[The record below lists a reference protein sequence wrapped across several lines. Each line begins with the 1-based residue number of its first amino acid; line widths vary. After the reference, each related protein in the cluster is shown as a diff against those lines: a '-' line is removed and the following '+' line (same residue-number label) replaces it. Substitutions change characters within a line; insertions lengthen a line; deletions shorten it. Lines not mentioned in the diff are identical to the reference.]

1 MDDYLRTLTEKDNI
15 ISTVNR
21 LFIHTD
27 NCDWEN
33 VKECFSDEVMFD
45 MTTVVGGEPIMLTP
59 DDIISSWAEGLDHL
73 EAIHHQAGNYLVD
86 VAGSEAA
93 VFCYGIAQHYLP
105 NDTGLNT
112 RSFVGSYDLHL
123 VKDDES
129 WRIDK
134 FKFNLKYI
142 DGNANLEGE

>member
-1 MDDYLRTLTEKDNI
+1 MDEYLRDLTEKDHV

-27 NCDWEN
+27 NCDWDR
-33 VKECFSDEVMFD
+33 VRECFAPTVVFD
-45 MTTVVGGEPIMLTP
+45 MTSVVGGEAIELTP
-59 DDIISSWAEGLDHL
+59 DDIVNSWAEGLEHL

-86 VAGSEAA
+86 VAGPEAA

-105 NDTGLNT
+105 NDTGRNT
-112 RSFVGSYDLHL
+112 RSFVGSYDFHL
-123 VKDDES
+123 VKDEEA
-129 WRIDK
+129 WRIDQ

-142 DGNANLEGE
+142 DGNQNLEGE